1 MSDQAERLRHRLKQL
16 HSTKRARTIAV
27 ASGKGGVGKSNF
39 TINFGL
45 KLIQQ
50 DKKVLIIDMD
60 IGMGNI
66 DILLG
71 VTPTYSFV
79 DLFHHGR
86 SIHDIIE
93 IGPNNLSYIAGG
105 SGLSEVFQLDETKF
119 QHFHSQFESLITS
132 YDYILFDMG
141 AGATNDSLNFI
152 SAADEAIVVTTP
164 EPTSITDAYAMIKH
178 LVRIEGSLPISIL
191 VNRSLKERTDSSFAR
206 LHTVVERFLDKQVF
220 SMGVIPDDRSV
231 LKSVNRQQPF
241 VISEPNSKASKAIS
255 RVVDHYLR
263 ERNHETSNDATPS
276 FLSKLKRF
284 VFERS

>member
-1 MSDQAERLRHRLKQL
+1 MSDQAERLRSRLKEK
-16 HSTKRARTIAV
+16 HGTKKARTVAV
-27 ASGKGGVGKSNF
+27 SSGKGGVGKSNF
-39 TINFGL
+39 TINFAL
-45 KLIQQ
+45 KLLQQ

-71 VTPTYSFV
+71 VSPKYSFV
-79 DLFHHGR
+79 DLFHHGH

-93 IGPNNLSYIAGG
+93 SGPENLSYIAGG
-105 SGLSEVFQLDETKF
+105 SGLSDVFQLDQAKF
-119 QHFHSQFESLITS
+119 KHFQSQFESILTS
-132 YDYILFDMG
+132 FDFILFDMG

-152 SAADEAIVVTTP
+152 SAADEAFVVTTP

-178 LVRIEGSLPISIL
+178 LVRIDEQLPISIL
-191 VNRSLKERTDSSFAR
+191 VNRSLKEKSDSSFKR
-206 LHTVVERFLDKQVF
+206 LETVVDRFLMKQVT
-220 SMGVIPDDRSV
+220 SLGVIPDDRSV

-241 VISEPNSKASKAIS
+241 VLAHPTCKASRAMTD
-255 RVVDHYLR
+255 VVDHYLSDY
-263 ERNHETSNDATPS
+263 EVEPTFEEVPS